1 MDMATRGLGKMV
13 SPAADFLLHLPDA
26 DRADLLSSASRREL
40 YKGELIFRVGDPTTH
55 VYVLES
61 GRAKVYHPSPGGKEV
76 LLWFCFPWELF
87 GLAEIG
93 HGEHRQASAELCERS
108 TLVSIP
114 SEDFQAFVRT
124 HPAAALQV
132 IDLLAL
138 RVRSLG
144 NTLQELVASDVTA
157 RVVMLLTRLSAS
169 CGKPVDGE
177 VCLDLDVTQQE
188 LADMVG
194 ATRQTVSST
203 LNMLKRSGAIHFKN
217 RRICITSEA
226 LLIRMAA
233 GARERSLWRV
243 P

>member
-1 MDMATRGLGKMV
+1 MDRASRGLGKMA
-13 SPAADFLLHLPDA
+13 SPAADFFLRLPDVECA
-26 DRADLLSSASRREL
+26 ALLSSASRREL
-40 YKGELIFRVGDPTTH
+40 NKGELIFKVGDPATH

-93 HGEHRQASAELCERS
+93 HGGHRQATAQLCERS
-108 TLVSIP
+108 TVVSIP
-114 SEDFQAFVRT
+114 SENFQAFVRT
-124 HPAAALQV
+124 HPAAALLV
-132 IDLLAL
+132 IDLLSL

-157 RVVMLLTRLSAS
+157 RVVMLLTRLSA
-169 CGKPVDGE
+169 CYGKSADGE
-177 VCLDLDVTQQE
+177 ICLDLNVTQQE

-203 LNMLKRSGAIHFKN
+203 LSMLKRSGVIYFKN
-217 RRICITSEA
+217 RRICITSNA
-226 LLIRMAA
+226 LLAKLADSIH
-233 GARERSLWRV
+233 E
-243 P
+243 

>member
-1 MDMATRGLGKMV
+1 MDRASHSFGTMV
-13 SPAADFLLHLPDA
+13 SPSTDFFLRLPDV
-26 DRADLLSSASRREL
+26 DRAKLLSCASRREL
-40 YKGELIFRVGDPTTH
+40 NKGELIFKIGDPTTH

-61 GRAKVYHPSPGGKEV
+61 GRAKVYHPTPGGKEV

-87 GLAEIG
+87 GLAEVG
-93 HGEHRQASAELCERS
+93 HGEHRQATAQLCERS

-114 SEDFQAFVRT
+114 SEDFQDFVRT
-124 HPAAALQV
+124 HPAAALLV
-132 IDLLAL
+132 IDLLSL

-144 NTLQELVASDVTA
+144 NTLQQLVASDVTA
-157 RVVMLLTRLSAS
+157 RVVTLLARLSAS
-169 CGKPVDGE
+169 CGKPADGE

-203 LNMLKRSGAIHFKN
+203 LSMLRRSGAIYFKN

-226 LLIRMAA
+226 LLSRMGD
-233 GARERSLWRV
+233 GARE
-243 P
+243 

>member
-1 MDMATRGLGKMV
+1 MDKVSPGLGKV
-13 SPAADFLLHLPDA
+13 VAPAMDFFLHLPEA
-26 DRADLLSSASRREL
+26 ERAELLSSASRREL
-40 YKGELIFRVGDPTTH
+40 NKGELIFKVGDPTTH

-87 GLAEIG
+87 GLAEAG
-93 HGEHRQASAELCERS
+93 HGERRQATAQLCERS

-114 SEDFQAFVRT
+114 CEDFQAFVRT
-124 HPAAALQV
+124 HPAAALLV
-132 IDLLAL
+132 IDLLSL

-157 RVVMLLTRLSAS
+157 RVIMLLTRLSA
-169 CGKPVDGE
+169 CYGKTADGE

-203 LNMLKRSGAIHFKN
+203 LSMLKRSGVIHFKN
-217 RRICITSEA
+217 RRICIPSEA
-226 LLIRMAA
+226 LLMRMAA
-233 GARERSLWRV
+233 GTRE
-243 P
+243 

>member
-1 MDMATRGLGKMV
+1 MGRSEMDRASRGLGTMA
-13 SPAADFLLHLPDA
+13 SASTDFFLRLPDM
-26 DRADLLSSASRREL
+26 DRTNLLSRASRREL
-40 YKGELIFRVGDPTTH
+40 NKGELIFKIGDPTTH

-87 GLAEIG
+87 GLAEVG
-93 HGEHRQASAELCERS
+93 HGEHRQATAQLCERS

-114 SEDFQAFVRT
+114 SEDFQEFVRT
-124 HPAAALQV
+124 HPAAALLV
-132 IDLLAL
+132 IDLLSL

-144 NTLQELVASDVTA
+144 NTLQQLVASDVTA
-157 RVVMLLTRLSAS
+157 RVVTLLARLSAS
-169 CGKPVDGE
+169 CGKPAGGE

-203 LNMLKRSGAIHFKN
+203 LSMLRRSGAIYFKN

-226 LLIRMAA
+226 LLSRMGD
-233 GARERSLWRV
+233 GARG
-243 P
+243 